1 MLDVLD
7 PIVIALQQCQ
17 KNSMYSSSSLGY
29 FQNLTTKGTQF
40 KECYNELFSRYKK
53 KKKITHLMDN
63 SRRWHFH

>member
-1 MLDVLD
+1 MALLNKKKHSFDGRICSVLDVLD

-40 KECYNELFSRYKK
+40 KECDNELFSRY
-53 KKKITHLMDN
+53 L
-63 SRRWHFH
+63 